1 MGSDL
6 TPEKKKEAIKK
17 KLEETYNNSKG
28 NCNSIYE
35 LDTYIDA
42 SLTTEMLKY
51 IEDLDIKSYF
61 NAEKKKKF
69 DEFSKELIKKET
81 EKANNLQKELLD
93 KTIEF
98 QNKIKESEEKNKEQ
112 IEKDRKEQNEK
123 FEQILNMHSKNIQE
137 MKEQSNAQLLRFE
150 RERKEYEKE
159 SKRTIEA
166 IQKKYEQERK
176 DEEKKKLLEEK
187 KKLEELNTKIE
198 NITKKFNEKVEILKS
213 NKIKKII
220 NEFKLKEDNF
230 CKEEISKFD
239 IEKIRTLIKA
249 LYKNENIL
257 SQILS
262 NLNLFIDKV
271 KNKVNT
277 VDHLNIILV
286 GPCGVGKS
294 TLINTILELN
304 VQTKTGFGQPQTQE
318 IKEFESET
326 IPFLR
331 LIDSKGIEKNELS
344 GVTATYN
351 SIKNCIK
358 ERLETNNPDK
368 FIHCIWYC
376 WTGTRLES
384 SEIALLKKLSQEYTL
399 STLPVIIVYTNAID
413 PTQTEAAKDYIY
425 NKLELTNEFVDVLS
439 VEKEIFGVG
448 KIPPRNLDKL
458 KEISIKQAMS
468 AINSSCFEGLAK
480 EIKCLIKETLNNL
493 TADLKDN
500 IDLDM
505 QSTTEKMNEKS
516 TINDLYGETIKL
528 IFNIFYKFVFLDPQA
543 KITDLKNPK
552 IKLNNK
558 EYPTSSK
565 SINDIKRFVI
575 DYFKEALNIYQKKID
590 EIISKYSKELATE
603 IITFQLEFNQQNDN
617 LLKVQWTSLELEKV
631 LYEYIYDSF
640 SKKAEIALLK
650 NSFSFISTP
659 IIARFKEYFETSY
672 NQGMEQ
678 KKFKEAINKI
688 IKVPFDNIERKIK
701 QYNEC
706 MRKKMEEKE
715 KALKN
720 QPVAPTP
727 NDKQELKD
735 NEKKTDKPTPADL
748 TASELEGM
756 WDDAGT

>member
-1 MGSDL
+1 M
-6 TPEKKKEAIKK
+6 
-17 KLEETYNNSKG
+17 
-28 NCNSIYE
+28 
-35 LDTYIDA
+35 
-42 SLTTEMLKY
+42 
-51 IEDLDIKSYF
+51 
-61 NAEKKKKF
+61 
-69 DEFSKELIKKET
+69 
-81 EKANNLQKELLD
+81 
-93 KTIEF
+93 
-98 QNKIKESEEKNKEQ
+98 
-112 IEKDRKEQNEK
+112 
-123 FEQILNMHSKNIQE
+123 
-137 MKEQSNAQLLRFE
+137 
-150 RERKEYEKE
+150 
-159 SKRTIEA
+159 
-166 IQKKYEQERK
+166 
-176 DEEKKKLLEEK
+176 
-187 KKLEELNTKIE
+187 
-198 NITKKFNEKVEILKS
+198 
-213 NKIKKII
+213 
-220 NEFKLKEDNF
+220 
-230 CKEEISKFD
+230 
-239 IEKIRTLIKA
+239 
-249 LYKNENIL
+249 YKNENIL

-448 KIPPRNLDKL
+448 KIPPYNLDKL

-543 KITDLKNPK
+543 KITDLKNP
-552 IKLNNK
+552 N
-558 EYPTSSK
+558 
-565 SINDIKRFVI
+565 
-575 DYFKEALNIYQKKID
+575 
-590 EIISKYSKELATE
+590 
-603 IITFQLEFNQQNDN
+603 
-617 LLKVQWTSLELEKV
+617 
-631 LYEYIYDSF
+631 
-640 SKKAEIALLK
+640 
-650 NSFSFISTP
+650 
-659 IIARFKEYFETSY
+659 
-672 NQGMEQ
+672 
-678 KKFKEAINKI
+678 
-688 IKVPFDNIERKIK
+688 
-701 QYNEC
+701 
-706 MRKKMEEKE
+706 
-715 KALKN
+715 
-720 QPVAPTP
+720 
-727 NDKQELKD
+727 
-735 NEKKTDKPTPADL
+735 
-748 TASELEGM
+748 
-756 WDDAGT
+756 